1 MKHEFGKWRKSRIAE
16 FLDSETP
23 VDAGDCI
30 LIVPADDDADSFN
43 IAFQGDM
50 IAPVAGLVHFGARD
64 FSLEVGRWMEMDP
77 TPAAY
82 VEGSSEF
89 PGVEEADQRGA

>member
-1 MKHEFGKWRKSRIAE
+1 
-16 FLDSETP
+16 
-23 VDAGDCI
+23 
-30 LIVPADDDADSFN
+30 
-43 IAFQGDM
+43 M
-50 IAPVAGLVHFGARD
+50 IDPVAGLVHFGARD